1 MMNEQLAN
9 VENIR
14 FSPSKLRAAR
24 EAAFPGMSLRQFAK
38 QVAKLRPAQI
48 SAYELGQYNPPP
60 DALVRLCLL
69 LNADLRTLTESS
81 P

>member
-1 MMNEQLAN
+1 MEKQNIN
-9 VENIR
+9 VEKVH

-38 QVAKLRPAQI
+38 QVVKLRPAQI

-60 DALVRLCLL
+60 DALVRLCLV
-69 LNADLRTLTESS
+69 LNADLRSLVESA